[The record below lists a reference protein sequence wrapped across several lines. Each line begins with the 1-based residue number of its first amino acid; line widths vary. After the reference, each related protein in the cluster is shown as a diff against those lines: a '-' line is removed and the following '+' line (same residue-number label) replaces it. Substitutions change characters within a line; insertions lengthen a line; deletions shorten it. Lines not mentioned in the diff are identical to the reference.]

1 MDWMAKTRFA
11 AMSCEMVEDDVGDDG
26 DADIVAPHHQVL
38 QVFAAPPEV
47 ANSIANWS
55 KRRNISIIPE
65 ICVSKYIK
73 SRLSVWGIKSPFSNL
88 EGSVN
93 DKVFFCQP

>member
-47 ANSIANWS
+47 ANAIA
-55 KRRNISIIPE
+55 
-65 ICVSKYIK
+65 
-73 SRLSVWGIKSPFSNL
+73 SRLKWQNVHVPGSYVRDWRKS
-88 EGSVN
+88 
-93 DKVFFCQP
+93 Q

>member
-65 ICVSKYIK
+65 ICACVSKYIK
-73 SRLSVWGIKSPFSNL
+73 SRIFQCG
-88 EGSVN
+88 
-93 DKVFFCQP
+93 VFFLTRLFATLSGQ

>member
-47 ANSIANWS
+47 ANAIA
-55 KRRNISIIPE
+55 
-65 ICVSKYIK
+65 
-73 SRLSVWGIKSPFSNL
+73 SRLKW
-88 EGSVN
+88 
-93 DKVFFCQP
+93 